1 MGAKLGGSDDEP
13 IAEINI
19 VPFVD
24 IILVVLIVFMVSTPF
39 IVKSGIKIN
48 LPKAASSDE
57 TVPSQFHLSILP
69 NGDAVLNGKT
79 VTVESLRDYSKEQVG
94 KNPEIQAIIAAD
106 EAVPHGRV
114 IEMIDTIKSAGISK
128 FAITTDPK

>member
-1 MGAKLGGSDDEP
+1 MGAKISGNDDEP

-24 IILVVLIVFMVSTPF
+24 IILVVLIIFMVSTPF
-39 IVKSGIKIN
+39 IVRSGIKIN

-57 TVPSQFHLSILP
+57 TVPSQFQLSILP
-69 NGDAVLNGKT
+69 SGEALVNGKS
-79 VTVESLRDYSKEQVG
+79 VSLEELAQFAKDHVQ

-106 EAVPHGRV
+106 KTVSHGRV
-114 IEMIDTIKSAGISK
+114 IELIDTIKSAGISK
-128 FAITTDPK
+128 FAITTDNK